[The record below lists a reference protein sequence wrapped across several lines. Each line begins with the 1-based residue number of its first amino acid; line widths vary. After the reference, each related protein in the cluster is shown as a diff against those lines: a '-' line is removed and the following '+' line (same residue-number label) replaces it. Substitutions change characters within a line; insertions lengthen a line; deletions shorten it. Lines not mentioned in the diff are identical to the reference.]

1 MCSGRFKVYSR
12 RRGHV
17 RRHSDRLTLPDVI
30 CSSINSQKFEE
41 ELFKQRKRLADA
53 ERILQSKPTKKA
65 QEDQR
70 IATDKVKQLMGRHAD
85 LKRTDLRDRDS
96 RIFPGW
102 YVPVMIWE
110 DGKRVGRGRDEDR
123 SPPPAQIRT
132 CGTTAYGSCLES

>member
-1 MCSGRFKVYSR
+1 
-12 RRGHV
+12 
-17 RRHSDRLTLPDVI
+17 
-30 CSSINSQKFEE
+30 
-41 ELFKQRKRLADA
+41 
-53 ERILQSKPTKKA
+53 
-65 QEDQR
+65 R

-132 CGTTAYGSCLES
+132 CGTT